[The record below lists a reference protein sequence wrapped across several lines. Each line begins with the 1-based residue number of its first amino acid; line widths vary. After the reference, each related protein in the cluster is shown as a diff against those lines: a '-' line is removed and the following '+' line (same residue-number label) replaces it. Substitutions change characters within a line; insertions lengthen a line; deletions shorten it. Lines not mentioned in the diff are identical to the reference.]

1 MRVNVVCGINLFT
14 FHTYRFL
21 HIVLLVSSFALNR
34 QIFFGWE
41 GNACYEIL
49 SLVIRK
55 MISTWMVIFKPIQI
69 CFFYV
74 NPTYIQHFMA
84 HPVKMLSL
92 LLLIS
97 SHHGSKKGVKNGS
110 KTTFANNVTLLWLY
124 IALEIRCIYMCWVL
138 MRRADAVEW
147 YWALQSNF
155 HVHIIRFIA
164 RLFNFVIIINDD
176 NHFVRLALF

>member
-1 MRVNVVCGINLFT
+1 
-14 FHTYRFL
+14 
-21 HIVLLVSSFALNR
+21 
-34 QIFFGWE
+34 
-41 GNACYEIL
+41 
-49 SLVIRK
+49 
-55 MISTWMVIFKPIQI
+55 MISTWTVIFKPIQI

-74 NPTYIQHFMA
+74 NLTYIQHFMA
-84 HPVKMLSL
+84 HPVLL

-124 IALEIRCIYMCWVL
+124 IALEIWCIYMCWVCIHIL